1 MRTFL
6 SAIVMAMICFGT
18 IVAQVQAADSWHQF
32 SAQDAISSP
41 LGSDKLRPE
50 ISLYM
55 KGQKHPAVL
64 KKLGEYKAN
73 KRTNGFGKSAQQ
85 VCERAFV
92 SALMALQ
99 DRASREGG
107 NAVIDIYTITKN
119 EKFESATEYSCI
131 KGGIVGNVALM
142 GTVAKIAE

>member
-1 MRTFL
+1 MRNFL
-6 SAIVMAMICFGT
+6 AVILVSMICFGALVT
-18 IVAQVQAADSWHQF
+18 QVKAADNWHQF
-32 SAQDAISSP
+32 SAQEAIDSS
-41 LGSDKLRPE
+41 LGQDKLRTE

-55 KGQKHPAVL
+55 KGQQHPAVS

-85 VCERAFV
+85 VCERAFI

-99 DRASREGG
+99 DRASKEGG
-107 NAVIDIYTITKN
+107 NAVIDIYTITRDK
-119 EKFESATEYSCI
+119 KFESATKYSCI

-142 GTVAKIAE
+142 GTVAKISK